1 MQYFLGKVGHPYMG
15 VGRNLTYKKEEFFNV
30 NGFIN
35 HIQIRSGDDDLF
47 INEPQQQKN
56 TAIAYTPKAS
66 RILNRKPNT
75 RIGLSKRRHVA
86 TANYYNT
93 GDKFS

>member
-1 MQYFLGKVGHPYMG
+1 M
-15 VGRNLTYKKEEFFNV
+15 R
-30 NGFIN
+30 
-35 HIQIRSGDDDLF
+35 
-47 INEPQQQKN
+47 PQQQKN
-56 TAIAYTPKAS
+56 TALLTRKVS

-93 GDKFS
+93 GDKLQLGLSIAPNYLYLPPYPIIFSISLDSRMSLIAVRYISVWIIVF